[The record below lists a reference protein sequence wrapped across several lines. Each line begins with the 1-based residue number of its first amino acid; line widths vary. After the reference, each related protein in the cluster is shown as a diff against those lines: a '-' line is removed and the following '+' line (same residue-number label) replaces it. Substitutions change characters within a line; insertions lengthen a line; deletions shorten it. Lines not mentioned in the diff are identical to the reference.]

1 MTNQEL
7 IKNFYNSLKNKE
19 NRYLDFCHENIV
31 WETMDGMP
39 NGGKYVGVKAVFE
52 EYFPKMLSNF
62 KEFHAVPEQFLDF
75 TDHVVVI
82 GKYQGVSKYDKNFDV
97 PFSHVYLIQK
107 NKIIQFRQFTDTQ
120 KIHESLRID

>member
-1 MTNQEL
+1 MMTNQEL

-52 EYFPKMLSNF
+52 TP
-62 KEFHAVPEQFLDF
+62 
-75 TDHVVVI
+75 
-82 GKYQGVSKYDKNFDV
+82 
-97 PFSHVYLIQK
+97 
-107 NKIIQFRQFTDTQ
+107 
-120 KIHESLRID
+120 